1 LEISLVVEIFLW
13 DNQVWETDKLVV
25 ENKLEQLAA
34 QLVVVLELVMVIT
47 VVQVKL
53 LCETQ

>member
-1 LEISLVVEIFLW
+1 LELVVEIFLW
-13 DNQVWETDKLVV
+13 DNQVEETDKLVV

-34 QLVVVLELVMVIT
+34 QLVVVLELVVVII

>member
-1 LEISLVVEIFLW
+1 LEVSLVVEIFLW

-25 ENKLEQLAA
+25 GNKLEQLAA
-34 QLVVVLELVMVIT
+34 QLVVVLELVVVIT